1 MQLQCKGVVQ
11 GNIVILEEG
20 GSLPDGTHVLVRVEP
35 RVPSEEEDIF
45 EKVLEERRALTTRMS
60 RFGQKLAKRNVAL
73 GDLVLEGREEL
84 NDRA

>member
-1 MQLQCKGVVQ
+1 MQCKGVVQ

-20 GSLPDGTHVLVRVEP
+20 GTLPDGTHVVVIVEP
-35 RVPSEEEDIF
+35 RDPKKEELPS
-45 EKVLEERRALTTRMS
+45 EKVLEERRALMTRM
-60 RFGQKLAKRNVAL
+60 RAFGQKLANRDIAL